1 MNMNTDK
8 ETLPNKSLID
18 SNAAVIYARVSS
30 ESDRQNTDRQIAEL
44 RDYADRNKLVVEK
57 EFSEHIS
64 GAKRNEERPTL
75 CECLE
80 YCKTHHIH
88 TLLIN
93 ALDRLGRNV
102 DEVLANVRFCKDN
115 DINIYFQKENLNIFQ
130 PDGTKNPFLNIF
142 ISVLGTCAE
151 LERSSIA
158 YRLATGRKRYIE
170 NGGRL
175 GRKMGY
181 KKSHEKKQEE
191 YKDVISYLRK
201 GYPVRVTAKL
211 TEKGISTVMRIKKEF
226 ELEPINN
233 RKETV

>member
-1 MNMNTDK
+1 MSMNTEK
-8 ETLPNKSLID
+8 ETSPNQSKTYT
-18 SNAAVIYARVSS
+18 NTAVIFARVSS

-44 RDYADRNKLVVEK
+44 QDYADRNRLVVEK
-57 EFSEHIS
+57 VFSEHIS
-64 GAKRNEERPTL
+64 GAKKNEERPTL

-102 DEVLANVRFCKDN
+102 DEVLANVRLCKDN
-115 DINIYFQKENLNIFQ
+115 NINIYFQKENLNIFQ

-175 GRKMGY
+175 GRKEGY
-181 KKSHEKKQEE
+181 RKSREKMMEE
-191 YKDVISYLRK
+191 HKDIIGYLRK
-201 GYPVRVTAKL
+201 GYSIRIVSKL
-211 TEKGISTVMRIKKEF
+211 TSKGISTVQRVKKEF
-226 ELEPINN
+226 NL
-233 RKETV
+233 

>member
-1 MNMNTDK
+1 MSMNTEK
-8 ETLPNKSLID
+8 ETSPNQSKTYT
-18 SNAAVIYARVSS
+18 NTAVIFARVSS

-44 RDYADRNKLVVEK
+44 QDYADRNRLVVEK
-57 EFSEHIS
+57 VFSEHIS
-64 GAKRNEERPTL
+64 GAKKNEERPTL

-80 YCKTHHIH
+80 YCKTHRIH

-115 DINIYFQKENLNIFQ
+115 NINIYFQKENLNIFQ

-175 GRKMGY
+175 GRKEGY
-181 KKSHEKKQEE
+181 RKSREKMMEE
-191 YKDVISYLRK
+191 HKDIIGYLRK
-201 GYPVRVTAKL
+201 GYSIRIVSKL
-211 TEKGISTVMRIKKEF
+211 TSKGISTVQRVKKEF
-226 ELEPINN
+226 NL
-233 RKETV
+233 

>member
-1 MNMNTDK
+1 MNTQ
-8 ETLPNKSLID
+8 EEALLNQSLTYT
-18 SNAAVIYARVSS
+18 NAAVIYARVSS

-44 RDYADRNKLVVEK
+44 RDYADRNRLVVEK

-64 GAKRNEERPTL
+64 GAKKNEERPTL
-75 CECLE
+75 CECLD
-80 YCKTHHIH
+80 YCKSHHVH

-102 DEVLANVRFCKDN
+102 DEVLANVKFCKDN
-115 DINIYFQKENLNIFQ
+115 NINIYFQKENLNIFQ

-170 NGGRL
+170 NGGKL
-175 GRKMGY
+175 GRKEGY
-181 KKSHEKKQEE
+181 HKSRERKQEE
-191 YKDVISYLRK
+191 YKDIINYLRK
-201 GYPVRVTAKL
+201 GYSVRITSKL
-211 TEKGISTVMRIKKEF
+211 TGKGISTVQRVKKEF
-226 ELEPINN
+226 NL
-233 RKETV
+233 

>member
-1 MNMNTDK
+1 MSMNTER
-8 ETLPNKSLID
+8 ETSPNQSKTYT
-18 SNAAVIYARVSS
+18 NTAVIFARVSS

-44 RDYADRNKLVVEK
+44 MDYAERNRLNVEK
-57 EFSEHIS
+57 VFSEHIS
-64 GAKRNEERPTL
+64 GAKKNEERPTL

-80 YCKTHHIH
+80 YCKTRHIH

-115 DINIYFQKENLNIFQ
+115 NINIYFQKENLNIFQ

-175 GRKMGY
+175 GRKEGY
-181 KKSHEKKQEE
+181 RKSHEKKMEE
-191 YKDVISYLRK
+191 HKDIINYLRK
-201 GYPVRVTAKL
+201 GYSIRIVSRL
-211 TEKGISTVMRIKKEF
+211 TSKGISTVQRVKKEF
-226 ELEPINN
+226 NL
-233 RKETV
+233 

>member
-1 MNMNTDK
+1 MSMNTEK
-8 ETLPNKSLID
+8 ETSPNQSKTYT
-18 SNAAVIYARVSS
+18 NTAVIFARVSS

-44 RDYADRNKLVVEK
+44 RDYADRNRLVVEK
-57 EFSEHIS
+57 VFSEHIS
-64 GAKRNEERPTL
+64 GAKKNEERPTL

-80 YCKTHHIH
+80 YCKIHRIH

-115 DINIYFQKENLNIFQ
+115 NINIYFQKENLNIFQ

-158 YRLATGRKRYIE
+158 YRLATGRKRYVE
-170 NGGRL
+170 NGGKL
-175 GRKMGY
+175 GRKEGY
-181 KKSHEKKQEE
+181 HKSRERKQEE
-191 YKDVISYLRK
+191 YKDIINYLRK
-201 GYPVRVTAKL
+201 GYSVRITSKL
-211 TEKGISTVMRIKKEF
+211 TGKGISTVQRVKKEF
-226 ELEPINN
+226 NL
-233 RKETV
+233 

>member
-1 MNMNTDK
+1 MDTQN
-8 ETLPNKSLID
+8 ETLSNQSLTYT
-18 SNAAVIYARVSS
+18 NTAVIYARVSS
-30 ESDRQNTDRQIAEL
+30 ETDRQNTERQIAEL
-44 RDYADRNKLVVEK
+44 RDYAELNRMMIEK

-64 GAKRNEERPTL
+64 GAKKNEERITL

-80 YCKTHHIH
+80 YCKTNHIH

-102 DEVLANVRFCKDN
+102 DEVLANVKYCKDN
-115 DINIYFQKENLNIFQ
+115 NINIYFQKENLNIFQ

-170 NGGRL
+170 NGGHM
-175 GRKMGY
+175 GRKEGY
-181 KKSHEKKQEE
+181 RKSHDKKQEE

-201 GYPVRVTAKL
+201 GYSVRITAKL
-211 TEKGISTVMRIKKEF
+211 TNKGISTVQRVKSEF
-226 ELEPINN
+226 DL
-233 RKETV
+233 